1 MALFFQDRVTRFQK
15 ELDNNSGCIN
25 STYFLHVYIS
35 SKKEQKEQQKV
46 FCSHISQPTI
56 SISQVSQSTFS
67 CTERSTHCGTFL

>member
-46 FCSHISQPTI
+46 FC
-56 SISQVSQSTFS
+56 
-67 CTERSTHCGTFL
+67 